1 MQTSRFNWQRIIKI
15 RKQRKSIGN
24 ECDKEIKLKLG
35 NEFIDRTLLWSGA
48 SSGLSHYGQPIKE
61 AGDLEGNSLYIRVLA
76 FPELDPV
83 ESFSVCPN
91 YFRELLLIN
100 LYKP

>member
-35 NEFIDRTLLWSGA
+35 NEFIDRTA
-48 SSGLSHYGQPIKE
+48 IQKQI
-61 AGDLEGNSLYIRVLA
+61 
-76 FPELDPV
+76 F
-83 ESFSVCPN
+83 
-91 YFRELLLIN
+91 
-100 LYKP
+100 